1 MIVIRQEQL
10 DVFSNAAVKDFENR
24 MILHLRQSL
33 PQECLALE
41 DEALRQAIRH
51 GMERAA
57 SYGIVAERDVCKYTE
72 VMLRLGRNF
81 DRDAAFPQLHAI
93 LNDPTLKFPE
103 AKVCRLV
110 EAVKRMRSEGDK

>member
-1 MIVIRQEQL
+1 MMFIRQEQL
-10 DVFSNAAVKDFENR
+10 DVFSDTAVKDFENR
-24 MILHLRQSL
+24 MVLHLRQSL
-33 PQECLALE
+33 PQECSTLN
-41 DEALRQAIRH
+41 DEALRQAVRH

-81 DRDAAFPQLHAI
+81 DRDAAFPQLQAI

-103 AKVCRLV
+103 AKVCRLL
-110 EAVKRMRSEGDK
+110 EAVGRMRFEGDK